1 MSNGR
6 NLAANTEFS
15 SLRLCIFACEKKR
28 DLAKTRPKSPIEGM
42 ESQFKLTLD
51 WFLK

>member
-28 DLAKTRPKSPIEGM
+28 DFAKTLGRKGSYNWPLMDRIAR
-42 ESQFKLTLD
+42 
-51 WFLK
+51 